1 MSRNGVTLI
10 APSELPLLRADWEQL
25 WHEVPHA
32 SPFQSPAW
40 VLSWAQIY
48 APGRCWA
55 AALWR
60 DGRLAAFV
68 PAFVWNGA
76 LLLAGT
82 GPSDHASALFTSG
95 AEGAAPDLLRML
107 ADSVAEPFDRI
118 DLQQLASSSPLL
130 HIRIENSVGAR
141 ESADPCLALALES
154 EEGLEYVPKKMRS
167 NWRYSVRR
175 LEREGARIDL
185 VSEEEAAGAV
195 SELER
200 LHSMRW
206 EAEGKLGVLADELA
220 ARHLR
225 LAIPELARAGILRMH
240 RLHQGGEVIAILFAM
255 RGAHSTCYYLSGFDP
270 KWARLSPGTALV
282 GTAIAHAASE
292 GCSEFDFLRGQEDY
306 KYAWGA
312 TERPMLR
319 RVIIPSALAPRETP
333 ARPAGTVPDDGAANA
348 PGAPHG
354 PDGLGNPREDCAC

>member
-1 MSRNGVTLI
+1 
-10 APSELPLLRADWEQL
+10 
-25 WHEVPHA
+25 
-32 SPFQSPAW
+32 
-40 VLSWAQIY
+40 
-48 APGRCWA
+48 
-55 AALWR
+55 
-60 DGRLAAFV
+60 
-68 PAFVWNGA
+68 
-76 LLLAGT
+76 
-82 GPSDHASALFTSG
+82 
-95 AEGAAPDLLRML
+95 ML

-118 DLQQLASSSPLL
+118 DLRQLASSSPLS
-130 HIRIENSVGAR
+130 HIRIENSINVTD
-141 ESADPCLALALES
+141 SADPCLALALEG
-154 EEGLEYVPKKMRS
+154 EEGMANVPKKMRS

-225 LAIPELARAGILRMH
+225 LAVPELARAGILRMH
-240 RLHQGGEVIAILFAM
+240 RLHRGGEAIAILFAM
-255 RGAHSTCYYLSGFDP
+255 RGAHSTCYYLSGFNP

-282 GTAIAHAASE
+282 GAAIARAASE
-292 GCSEFDFLRGQEDY
+292 GCIEFDFLRGQEDY

-319 RVIIPSALAPRETP
+319 RVIIPSALVPRATP
-333 ARPAGTVPDDGAANA
+333 ARPAGTIPADSAANA
-348 PGAPHG
+348 PRAPHG
-354 PDGLGNPREDCAC
+354 PDGPETSREDCAC